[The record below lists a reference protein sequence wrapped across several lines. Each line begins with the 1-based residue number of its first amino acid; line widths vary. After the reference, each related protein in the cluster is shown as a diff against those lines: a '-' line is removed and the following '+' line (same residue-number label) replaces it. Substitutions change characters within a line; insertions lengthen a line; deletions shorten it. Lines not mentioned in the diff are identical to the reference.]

1 MEQGKK
7 RGRAVGGTCIP
18 KRLLRLQPV
27 LDGGSLKD
35 LERNDQVRYA
45 FYKGDSVA
53 SVENEMGW
61 GWRSS

>member
-1 MEQGKK
+1 M
-7 RGRAVGGTCIP
+7 GGTCIP
-18 KRLLRLQPV
+18 KRLLRLHPV

-35 LERNDQVRYA
+35 LERNDRVRYA